1 MFIRFTSVNIQS
13 STWLP
18 VTGLLVRM
26 TMLFNWR
33 WDDVQT
39 LPAWWTV
46 TRTIIYATLN
56 QRMFYLKNLWM
67 QALRIGQYS
76 KRSVR
81 KSSSKYFANSPL
93 LFFTRNNYDTL
104 LANVVSKARKFV
116 LWTDFWLWIWNG
128 EVPAVLFQ
136 IHPCSKCS
144 VPTPR
149 CSFEFMRVKMLPLH
163 LLPEA
168 IFRIHPCSNPPSLL
182 WETVTQC

>member
-1 MFIRFTSVNIQS
+1 
-13 STWLP
+13 
-18 VTGLLVRM
+18 
-26 TMLFNWR
+26 MLFNWR
-33 WDDVQT
+33 WDDGQAV
-39 LPAWWTV
+39 PAWWTV
-46 TRTIIYATLN
+46 TRTKIYATFN
-56 QRMFYLKNLWM
+56 QRTFYLKKTCEHRPLEEDGTLSDVWEKVPLNTSR
-67 QALRIGQYS
+67 A
-76 KRSVR
+76 VPF
-81 KSSSKYFANSPL
+81 YFSL
-93 LFFTRNNYDTL
+93 EIYNYDAL

>member
-1 MFIRFTSVNIQS
+1 
-13 STWLP
+13 
-18 VTGLLVRM
+18 M
-26 TMLFNWR
+26 TVLFNWR
-33 WDDVQT
+33 WGDGQT

-46 TRTIIYATLN
+46 TRTKIYATLN
-56 QRMFYLKNLWM
+56 QKDVLSKKKKTCEHRPLEWDGTLSDVWEKVALNTSRAVPFYFSLE
-67 QALRIGQYS
+67 IY
-76 KRSVR
+76 
-81 KSSSKYFANSPL
+81 
-93 LFFTRNNYDTL
+93 NYDAL

-116 LWTDFWLWIWNG
+116 LWTDFWLWIWKG
-128 EVPAVLFQ
+128 DVPAVLFQ

-168 IFRIHPCSNPPSLL
+168 IFRIHPCSNPPSLP